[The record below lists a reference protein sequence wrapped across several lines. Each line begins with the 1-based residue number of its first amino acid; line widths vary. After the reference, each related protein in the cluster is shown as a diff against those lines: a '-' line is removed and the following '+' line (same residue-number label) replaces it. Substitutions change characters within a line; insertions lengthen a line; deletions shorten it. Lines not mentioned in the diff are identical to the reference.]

1 MDILKASVEVRPCL
15 QWRFRADGVDFFNQ
29 LREVVLYLIGWRT
42 DLVFSGHIVVL
53 LKFAG
58 TLTVHDVA
66 ALIVSALRQC
76 TVDGANQLNGQ
87 RLFCDDFVLQEVAA
101 HLLVLLLEQGT
112 GAAGVAH
119 DLAVFKNFAGVVVVD
134 LGILDL
140 AGVVGKQNA
149 EIIQSQSKVI
159 HGVDVPVLPH
169 FHNSVISAHD
179 APPAQE

>member
-1 MDILKASVEVRPCL
+1 MEVRPCL
-15 QWRFRADGVDFFNQ
+15 QGCFRSDGVDFFNQ
-29 LREVVLYLIGWRT
+29 LREVVLYLVGRRT
-42 DLVFSGHIVVL
+42 DRVFAGHIVVL

-76 TVDGANQLNGQ
+76 TVDGTNQPNGQ
-87 RLFCDDFVLQEVAA
+87 RLFCDNLVLQKVVA

-112 GAAGVAH
+112 GAASIAH
-119 DLAVFKNFAGVVVVD
+119 DLAVFKNLAGVVVVD

-149 EIIQSQSKVI
+149 EIIQPQSKVI
-159 HGVDVPVLPH
+159 DRPDIPVLPH

>member
-15 QWRFRADGVDFFNQ
+15 QWRFRADGVDFFDQ
-29 LREVVLYLIGWRT
+29 LRKVVLYLVGRRT
-42 DLVFSGHIVVL
+42 DLVFAGHIVVL

-66 ALIVSALRQC
+66 TLIVSTLGQC
-76 TVDGANQLNGQ
+76 AVDGADQLDRQ
-87 RLFCDDFVLQEVAA
+87 RLFCDEFVLQEVVA
-101 HLLVLLLEQGT
+101 HLLILLLEQGA
-112 GAAGVAH
+112 GAAGIAH
-119 DLAVFKNFAGVVVVD
+119 DLAVFKNLAGVVVVD
-134 LGILDL
+134 LGILEL